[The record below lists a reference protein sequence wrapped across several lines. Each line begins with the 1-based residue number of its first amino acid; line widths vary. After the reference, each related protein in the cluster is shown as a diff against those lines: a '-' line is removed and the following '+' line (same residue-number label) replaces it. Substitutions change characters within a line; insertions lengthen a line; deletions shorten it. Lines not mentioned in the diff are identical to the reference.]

1 MHGLSL
7 QGLNKI
13 QRRILS
19 GFASYEAGIGVP
31 KATARVRTGAPMRA
45 GAASSA
51 LCPGNFG
58 SNVLVNQNCLNVTD
72 PDLQGRGQAQNETA
86 IAQNPFNHSQLISLF
101 NDYRRGDSTCG
112 ASFSRN
118 GGSSWTDATLPTG
131 FTRGTAFGNVARE
144 YWQGGGDPS
153 VAWDTRGNA
162 YYACQVFQR
171 GPSTTNNPDQ
181 SSAIYVFRS
190 TGDGGAS
197 TVFPGRPAVETFTT
211 AASGL
216 PFNDKPYMTVDNSV
230 TSPFRDR
237 IYVTWTLFAP
247 NGTSY
252 LYEVHSNNYGESFS
266 RPVLVSTTSSLCS
279 PPSGVP
285 TPRGTCNENQFSNP
299 FTGPDGTLYVAYDNF
314 NTSNTGKDNH
324 FQVLLV
330 RSTNGGQS
338 FSAPVK
344 VGNYYDL
351 PDCATYQGG
360 QDAGVLCV
368 PEKGK
373 AQNSIFRATN
383 YPSGGVNPTNRRQVV
398 VTFGS
403 YINRNSDETNG
414 CVPQGFS
421 SATGGNLYTGV
432 KTPGA
437 CSNKI
442 LISESDNGGKTFTG
456 TTTDPRKMPV
466 VTTAPGQVHTDQWWQ
481 WAAFTSKGALAV
493 SYYDRQYGNDET
505 SGNMDMSL
513 FDLGHPAQL
522 HGPQGHLIL
531 HAGAHPVPRHPGQRR
546 VLRRL
551 LRAHRGVGGPPAL
564 DGHQEPGRVHVPGHR
579 PARRAAVDMRC
590 DPAERHRRQR
600 PGNLHAHPD
609 HAITP
614 TPISGP
620 GPDHGPGPLHPV
632 WRSSKRSGQDPG
644 SFPVGLSLPAA
655 SSGTADG
662 GLAGSQPAWPWKVT
676 TVA

>member
-1 MHGLSL
+1 MKTRLLLALAAVLAIGLVVAPSTLRAPRAGAAVHGLSL

-13 QRRILS
+13 QHRILS

-31 KATARVRTGAPMRA
+31 KATARVRTRAPMRA
-45 GAASSA
+45 GATSSA

-58 SNVLVNQNCLNVTD
+58 SNVLVNQNCLNVSD
-72 PDLQGRGQAQNETA
+72 SDLQGRGQAQNETA
-86 IAQNPFNHSQLISLF
+86 ISQNPFNHSQVVASF
-101 NDYRRGDSTCG
+101 NDYRRGDATCG
-112 ASFSRN
+112 AAFSRN
-118 GGSSWTDATLPTG
+118 GGSSWTDATMPTN
-131 FTRGTAFGNVARE
+131 FTRGTAFGNVARQ

-211 AASGL
+211 SASGL

-237 IYVTWTLFAP
+237 IYLTWTLFAP
-247 NGTSY
+247 NGTAY
-252 LYEVHSNNYGESFS
+252 IFEVHSNDYGETFS
-266 RPVLVSTTSSLCS
+266 SPVLVSTTSSLCAS
-279 PPSGVP
+279 PGVP
-285 TPRGTCNENQFSNP
+285 TPHGTCNENQFSNP

-314 NTSNTGKDNH
+314 NTTNTGKDNH
-324 FQVLLV
+324 FQVLLT

-368 PEKGK
+368 PEKGA
-373 AQNSIFRATN
+373 AQNSVFRATN
-383 YPSGGVNPTNRRQVV
+383 YPSGGVNPNKPRQVV

-421 SATGGNLYTGV
+421 STTGGNLYAGV
-432 KTPGA
+432 KKAGA

-442 LISESDNGGKTFTG
+442 LISESDNGARTFTG

-466 VTTAPGQVHTDQWWQ
+466 VTTAPRQVHTDQWWQ
-481 WAAFTSKGALAV
+481 WAAFTPRAALAV
-493 SYYDRQYGNDET
+493 SYYDRQYGTDET
-505 SGNMDMSL
+505 SGDMDMSL
-513 FDLGHPAQL
+513 STSATL
-522 HGPQGHLIL
+522 HNFTVRRVTSSSMPLPTQFNDSQGNGTFFGDYSGLTAV
-531 HAGAHPVPRHPGQRR
+531 AGAHPLWMDTR
-546 VLRRL
+546 
-551 LRAHRGVGGPPAL
+551 
-564 DGHQEPGRVHVPGHR
+564 
-579 PARRAAVDMRC
+579 
-590 DPAERHRRQR
+590 
-600 PGNLHAHPD
+600 NLELFTCP
-609 HAITP
+609 
-614 TPISGP
+614 
-620 GPDHGPGPLHPV
+620 
-632 WRSSKRSGQDPG
+632 
-644 SFPVGLSLPAA
+644 
-655 SSGTADG
+655 GTAQPG
-662 GLAGSQPAWPWKVT
+662 VPPSLCAGAEPNGIVANDQEAYTRTLT
-676 TVA
+676 TP